1 MQGIAA
7 SRGTATG
14 RARLVRGPEDFA
26 AVRPGD
32 ILVAPATSPAWTPL
46 FGVVAGLVTEFGG
59 LLSHAGVVA
68 REYGLP
74 AVLGVPSVMSRI
86 SNGDLLT
93 VEGDLGLVTN
103 VVSQPPRLPD
113 GRPAVD

>member
-74 AVLGVPSVMSRI
+74 AVLGVTDAMALI
-86 SNGDLLT
+86 KDGDELT
-93 VEGDLGLVTN
+93 IDGGTGQVIALTAAD
-103 VVSQPPRLPD
+103 RLP
-113 GRPAVD
+113 V